1 MDGYGYSYQKNE
13 NKIWVSSITNETPQ
27 FDFDPVSEAISYIK
41 WGWTWYRV
49 RQSILNELLYSAAQS
64 DVVLRSVHHTNSLAR
79 TEAL

>member
-41 WGWTWYRV
+41 
-49 RQSILNELLYSAAQS
+49 
-64 DVVLRSVHHTNSLAR
+64 
-79 TEAL
+79 